1 MTQPPAPYH
10 HQHHGRSP
18 TNFVALAGAWAVL
31 VGLWVGVGAAP
42 WVVALLGMA
51 TLPLVWDI
59 ARNPQQWLRLDH
71 RGLAWQ
77 GLGGQQHIALAE
89 IDHVRLDRRFDFSM
103 RITIVPKA
111 GPRLRLPPGLAPP
124 ADALQSALQAH
135 GISCQRHP
143 FSLFS

>member
-10 HQHHGRSP
+10 HQHHGRSL

-31 VGLWVGVGAAP
+31 AGLWVGVGAAP

-71 RGLAWQ
+71 RGLAWH

-89 IDHVRLDRRFDFSM
+89 IDHVQLDRRFDFSM

>member
-31 VGLWVGVGAAP
+31 AGLWVGVGAAP
-42 WVVALLGMA
+42 WVVSLLGMA

-59 ARNPQQWLRLDH
+59 ARNPQQWLRLDD

-124 ADALQSALQAH
+124 ADALQSVLQAH

>member
-1 MTQPPAPYH
+1 MTQPTAPYN

-18 TNFVALAGAWAVL
+18 THFVALAGAWAVL
-31 VGLWVGVGAAP
+31 AGLWVGVGAAP

>member
-31 VGLWVGVGAAP
+31 AGLWVGVGAAP

-59 ARNPQQWLRLDH
+59 ARNPRQLLRLDH
-71 RGLAWQ
+71 RGLSWQ

>member
-31 VGLWVGVGAAP
+31 AGLWVGVGAAP

-77 GLGGQQHIALAE
+77 GLEGQQHIALAE

>member
-31 VGLWVGVGAAP
+31 AGLWVGVGAAP

-51 TLPLVWDI
+51 NLPLVWDI
-59 ARNPQQWLRLDH
+59 ARNPQQWLRLDD

-111 GPRLRLPPGLAPP
+111 GPRLCLPPGLAPP